1 MSLFEKYKKI
11 FAETFNVELSKV
23 ESLKF
28 KECPEWDSV
37 GHVTLIAN
45 IEEGFGVTL
54 HPEEMLDLNSFD
66 AGIKLLK
73 HHGFDIN
80 GHNINKEEH
89 SRDKEYLQPAI
100 DVIPCTIH
108 EKTHFVDK
116 NKSYKVQK
124 FLFKNFT
131 SISDEEKKH
140 VWEWRNH
147 PDIRKW
153 MINRDIIPF
162 ENHLSFL
169 NSLKDRND
177 RFYWLVFY
185 NGAPVGVLSIADCN
199 DSLTEGTP
207 GYYIDPACKIIG
219 IGVEL
224 QYAFKYFFLNIL
236 GFERLIGL
244 IQVGNVNSYQNAR
257 FLGSKITRLKSIDGQ
272 DYVITLAERGCLD
285 GINPNNLYR
294 GFVEFN
300 KNNPVDWD
308 IYRESKVFD
317 LTAFSDSVAV
327 ITDNNKTYLYKD
339 IDSEISKF
347 DPYLTGRGLC
357 FCLCSNTIASLIG
370 YLACVENRYPVVLL
384 DSSKEDDTIKSLLE
398 HYHPEYIWQPDE
410 KCIIKDG
417 EVKLTLY
424 GYSLIRTPYQNQAVV
439 NEKLAVCLTTSGST
453 GSPKFV
459 RLSYKNIKSNA
470 ESIADYLEIES
481 NERPITSLPMHYSYG
496 LSVINSHLLKGA
508 TLLLTTHSVTQREFW
523 SFFKEQ
529 QATSISGVPYTYE
542 LLKTL
547 RFTQMSLP
555 SLKTMTQAGGKLKAE
570 FVKEYVSFAK
580 DTGRRF
586 FVMYGQTEAT
596 ARMSYLPWEKAE
608 EKYSSMGIAIPK
620 GKFSLIDVKGNPI
633 EEADVDGELVYEGPN
648 VSLGYA
654 EKRSDLAKGDENN
667 GVLHTGDVARRD
679 ADGFYYITGRMKRFV
694 KVWGNRCNLDAL
706 EQLAKS
712 VCPDVACVGED
723 DHIVIVTTKDGVQS
737 ELLTLLTRKT
747 GFNSSAFQI
756 VLMESIPKNESGKV
770 QYSKLKELVFS

>member
-11 FAETFNVELSKV
+11 FSETFNVELSEV
-23 ESLKF
+23 EGLKF
-28 KECPEWDSV
+28 KECLEWDSV

-45 IEEGFGVTL
+45 IEEGFGITL
-54 HPEEMLDLNSFD
+54 NPEDMLDLNSFE

-73 HHGFDIN
+73 YHGIDID
-80 GHNINKEEH
+80 GSGIIKEEH
-89 SRDKEYLQPAI
+89 PKNKENFQPAI
-100 DVIPCTIH
+100 IEGPCTIQK
-108 EKTHFVDK
+108 KTRFFDK
-116 NKSYKVQK
+116 NKSYQVQK
-124 FLFKNFT
+124 FLFKSFIT
-131 SISDEEKKH
+131 LSDDEKKL

-153 MINRDIIPF
+153 MVNRDIIPF
-162 ENHLSFL
+162 DNHLSFL
-169 NSLKDRND
+169 DSLKDRND
-177 RFYWLVFY
+177 KFYWLALY
-185 NGAPVGVLSIADCN
+185 NGKPVGVLSIADCN
-199 DSLTEGTP
+199 DALTEGTP

-224 QYAFKYFFLNIL
+224 QYAFKYFFLSVL
-236 GFERLIGL
+236 GLERLIGL
-244 IQVGNVNSYQNAR
+244 IQVGNDNSCQNAR
-257 FLGSKITRLKSIDGQ
+257 YLGSKITRLKSIDGQ
-272 DYVITLAERGCLD
+272 DYVVTLAERGCLE
-285 GINPNNLYR
+285 GVNPNNLFR

-300 KNNPVDWD
+300 KNNPVDWNF
-308 IYRESKVFD
+308 YRESKVFD
-317 LTAFSDSVAV
+317 LSAFSDSVAV
-327 ITDNNKTYLYKD
+327 ITDNNKIYLYKD
-339 IDSEISKF
+339 LEAEISKF
-347 DPYLTGRGLC
+347 DPFLTERGLC

-370 YLACVENRYPVVLL
+370 YLACVENRYPIVLL
-384 DSSKEDDTIKSLLE
+384 DSSKEDDTIKSLVE
-398 HYHPEYIWQPDE
+398 RYHPEYIWQPDE
-410 KCIIKDG
+410 KCIIKEG
-417 EVKLTLY
+417 ETKLRFE
-424 GYSLIRTPYQNQAVV
+424 GYSLMRTPYQNQVAL

-459 RLSYKNIKSNA
+459 RLSYKNIRSNA
-470 ESIADYLEIES
+470 ESIAEYLEIDS

-529 QATSISGVPYTYE
+529 RATSISGVPYTYE

-580 DTGRRF
+580 ETGRRF

-620 GKFSLIDVKGNPI
+620 GKFSLTDFKGNPI
-633 EEADVDGELVYEGPN
+633 DEADVDGELVYEGPN

-654 EKRSDLAKGDENN
+654 ESRADLAKDDENK

-679 ADGFYYITGRMKRFV
+679 ADGYYYITGRMKRFV

-712 VCPDVACVGED
+712 VYPDVACVGED
-723 DHIVIVTTKDGVQS
+723 DHIIVVTTKDGIQN

-747 GFNSSAFQI
+747 GFNSTAFQI

-770 QYSKLKELVFS
+770 QYSILKEQVFN